1 MAKKK
6 EVKKEVKKL
15 NPFDIGVTYEA
26 FCKELGSSKV
36 EDYLKGVCSDE
47 QIEWIKKELI
57 NYKKK

>member
-36 EDYLKGVCSDE
+36 EDYLKGVCKFV
-47 QIEWIKKELI
+47 QIEWIKEELI

>member
-1 MAKKK
+1 MARQKK
-6 EVKKEVKKL
+6 ETFEAKIL

-47 QIEWIKKELI
+47 QIEWIKEELI